1 MQKSIVALSIAM
13 SNITI
18 SSYFTGTGII
28 AGQAYI
34 DNNNDGIKD
43 TTITSANAATTI
55 TSAVNNLFNDQLRM
69 ISISLYTCNSLPM
82 SDTLESEGMKLATS
96 KLSSTG
102 MYSFANLV
110 SGEYYIS
117 ASLPAENEEDDVMY
131 KFSSVWIGNSS
142 KASNGIS
149 IARDALTDS
158 GEKNENVFNNRK
170 RRRLGTGGVVNTAS
184 DISTINP
191 ATGRTNCF
199 TLQEGERVMSYNF
212 GLYPSSATND
222 NTIEVPPK
230 DAMYYNGFES
240 GDFTSDPLLSTSS
253 WYNDSNL
260 VWSVSQ
266 DYPNNGRYALQ
277 SPILDT
283 NEMRISKSS
292 NVTLMLPDYY
302 PYNDNEA
309 DSGKGGTLYFS
320 VLASV
325 QMPFDIFEYYID
337 NIRRGQLGQTTASNT
352 YQQEVVK
359 LSPGAHQIKFVYHFN
374 PDEVPANFFPNSS
387 LFDDERFGLVAID
400 DLYFVPDWE
409 YTDISI
415 QQQPTASPIHLS
427 TKMPTPMDTDTSVQP
442 TMVSSSPET
451 IAPTPIQ
458 DTSSSPS
465 PMPSVESTSSAA
477 LIGTNI
483 SIIETTLMNDG
494 DTSTDSS
501 KTNIVIGLSCALIA
515 IVLMTVVGLYI
526 SSKRKRRKNG
536 GENEIGQ
543 EEEQVSGDLERGS
556 VNSRRRSDE
565 VSTSSHCLS
574 VKEALARKDSYPIN
588 SSTSFRPTT
597 PTSNNSG
604 QVTYYSSG
612 TSKSC
617 PQSQLVQLPMQQA
630 LSPISSY
637 TAGRYDEENLYK
649 LEQEVASLS
658 TAIETVPRDSKTH
671 QVLNLHLERAKEE
684 LDAVQQDIEMP
695 SEELDIEE
703 DTTSSTPVPYTEA
716 IVPHVVSADVD
727 DTYLEEDRS
736 GGPSTRSKSPSTAEH
751 EHEVWIHCTKRE
763 DNSIADSYIT
773 FDEQWAMENTKPD
786 PEGIT
791 KYVTNPLD
799 AITEYV
805 DDGKGVPSKDG
816 SSSQLVKEEAKSI
829 KSRLSFKQLT
839 RFFKK
844 HE

>member
-1 MQKSIVALSIAM
+1 M
-13 SNITI
+13 SNITT

-28 AGQAYI
+28 DGQAYI

-43 TTITSANAATTI
+43 NTITSTNAASTI
-55 TSAVNNLFNDQLRM
+55 TSAVNNLFNDQLRL
-69 ISISLYTCNSLPM
+69 ISVSLYTCKSLSS
-82 SDTLESEGMKLATS
+82 SDTEGVKLATS

-102 MYSFANLV
+102 MYSFANLK
-110 SGEYYIS
+110 SGNYYIS
-117 ASLPAENEEDDVMY
+117 ASLPPENEDDDGVMY

-149 IARDALTDS
+149 IARASLDGRS
-158 GEKNENVFNNRK
+158 EKNENVFNNRK
-170 RRRLGTGGVVNTAS
+170 RRKRQLGTGGVVNTAS

-191 ATGRTNCF
+191 STGRTNCF
-199 TLQEGERVMSYNF
+199 TLQEGERAMSYNF
-212 GLYPSSATND
+212 GLYPSSSTTD
-222 NTIEVPPK
+222 DSIEVK
-230 DAMYYNGFES
+230 DAIYYNGFEND
-240 GDFTSDPLLSTSS
+240 DFASSDPMWITSS
-253 WYNDSNL
+253 WYDSNL

-302 PYNDNEA
+302 PYNDNE
-309 DSGKGGTLYFS
+309 DSGKGGNLYFS

-325 QMPFDIFEYYID
+325 QMPFDIFEYYVD
-337 NIRRGQLGQTTASNT
+337 NIKRGQLGQTTASNT

-359 LSPGAHQIKFVYHFN
+359 LSPGSHEIKFVYHFN
-374 PDEVPANFFPNSS
+374 PDDVPANFFPNSS
-387 LFDDERFGLVAID
+387 LFDDVRFGLVAID
-400 DLYFVPDWE
+400 DLYFVPDWD
-409 YTDISI
+409 YIPV
-415 QQQPTASPIHLS
+415 QQQPTASPIQLG
-427 TKMPTPMDTDTSVQP
+427 TKIPTQANTDTSVQP
-442 TMVSSSPET
+442 TVSSSSLES
-451 IAPTPIQ
+451 IAPTPTPIQ
-458 DTSSSPS
+458 DTSSIPS
-465 PMPSVESTSSAA
+465 SMPSDQSSEAF
-477 LIGTNI
+477 IGTNI
-483 SIIETTLMNDG
+483 SNIETALDDE

-501 KTNIVIGLSCALIA
+501 NTNIIIGLSCALIA
-515 IVLMTVVGLYI
+515 IVLMTVAGLYI
-526 SSKRKRRKNG
+526 GMKRRRRKNDSM
-536 GENEIGQ
+536 NEVRQ
-543 EEEQVSGDLERGS
+543 EEVQVSGDLERGS
-556 VNSRRRSDE
+556 MNRRRSDE
-565 VSTSSHCLS
+565 RSTSSHRLS
-574 VKEALARKDSYPIN
+574 VEEALERKDSYPVN
-588 SSTSFRPTT
+588 STHRPTT

-612 TSKSC
+612 TSKSFT
-617 PQSQLVQLPMQQA
+617 QSGPLPIQQA
-630 LSPISSY
+630 LSPVSSY
-637 TAGRYDEENLYK
+637 TAGRYDEENLNK

-658 TAIETVPRDSKTH
+658 TAIESVPRESKTY

-716 IVPHVVSADVD
+716 IVPHIASADVD
-727 DTYLEEDRS
+727 ETHDEEDRS

-751 EHEVWIHCTKRE
+751 EHEVWIHCMKRE
-763 DNSIADSYIT
+763 DNSIADSHIT

-799 AITEYV
+799 AITEYA
-805 DDGKGVPSKDG
+805 DDGEEGIPSEDG
-816 SSSQLVKEEAKSI
+816 SKEEAKSI
-829 KSRLSFKQLT
+829 KSKLSLKQLT

-844 HE
+844 HETS